1 MNQKDL
7 KIISHLRKDARM
19 PLTKMSRKIQM
30 PVSTIFDRLKQQE
43 QELILKHTCLLNFN
57 KMGYT
62 TRANILL
69 KIDVENKDQLKD
81 YLVKHELINSVY
93 RINNGYDY
101 MVEGIFKQI
110 KDMEDFIEN
119 LKQKF
124 KIKDLKQ
131 FYIIDDLK
139 REEFMAEPNLIN
151 YQN

>member
-139 REEFMAEPNLIN
+139 REEFMAEPNLIL
-151 YQN
+151 